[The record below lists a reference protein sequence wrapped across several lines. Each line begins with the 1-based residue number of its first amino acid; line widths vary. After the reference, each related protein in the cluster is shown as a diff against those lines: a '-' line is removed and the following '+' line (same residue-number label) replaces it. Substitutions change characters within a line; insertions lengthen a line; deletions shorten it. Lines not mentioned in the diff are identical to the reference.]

1 MLDVARDLEEVRSVV
16 LDMEIENLPSIQ
28 VAERVGA
35 TRGEPT
41 RVEHDRHGGPREL
54 AVVIVKV

>member
-28 VAERVGA
+28 VAERAA